1 MANIPLSPFR
11 EGGITTWFSNH
22 SRNFAGGQKAVLM
35 VKDWLNRNGQ
45 GMALA
50 VATALSAA
58 FLAEKW
64 GAPSMLMALLLGMA
78 FHPLSEDDRCRD
90 GLAFASGT
98 LLRSGVALLGFR
110 VELSDLASLGP
121 APFVGTSLLLLL
133 TIGTGLLIARLMGRD
148 LAFGLLAG
156 GAVAI
161 CGASAALAI
170 AAALPARLLRGKDVI
185 FTVVG
190 VTSLSSIAMVLYPI
204 LFDALGMSDRQTGF
218 LIGATVHDVAQVAA
232 AGYSHGVETGD
243 TATLVKLSRVIMLP
257 LVLLTVAF
265 AVRSPGRKGFPLPP
279 FVIVFGVFLCLN
291 SLGILPE
298 EFRQA
303 MVYLSTALLLLA
315 IAALGARTSLPA
327 MFQLGAG
334 HLAVPVG
341 ATLVLLVAAI
351 GWAVLFIQP

>member
-1 MANIPLSPFR
+1 MDHH
-11 EGGITTWFSNH
+11 ETTG
-22 SRNFAGGQKAVLM
+22 RVMGAELMLRATKA
-35 VKDWLNRNGQ
+35 WLARHGQ
-45 GMALA
+45 GLALA

-58 FLAEKW
+58 FLAERW
-64 GAPSMLMALLLGMA
+64 GAPSMLLALLLGMA
-78 FHPLSEDDRCRD
+78 FHPLSEDERCKD

-98 LLRSGVALLGFR
+98 LLRAGVALLGFR
-110 VELSDLASLGP
+110 VELSDLAALGP

-133 TIGTGLLIARLMGRD
+133 TIGTGLVIARLMGRD

-170 AAALPARLLRGKDVI
+170 AAALPARMLRGKDVI

-218 LIGATVHDVAQVAA
+218 LIGATIHDVAQVAA

-243 TATLVKLSRVIMLP
+243 AATLVKLSRVIMLP
-257 LVLLTVAF
+257 VVLLGVAL
-265 AVRSPGRKGFPLPP
+265 AVRTPGRKGFPLPP
-279 FVIVFGVFLCLN
+279 FVIVFGILLCLN
-291 SLGILPE
+291 SLGIVPE
-298 EFRQA
+298 AFRQA
-303 MVYLSTALLLLA
+303 MVHLSSVLLLLA

-327 MFQLGAG
+327 MFKLGGG

-341 ATLVLLVAAI
+341 ATLVLLIAAI
-351 GWAVLFIQP
+351 GWAVLFI